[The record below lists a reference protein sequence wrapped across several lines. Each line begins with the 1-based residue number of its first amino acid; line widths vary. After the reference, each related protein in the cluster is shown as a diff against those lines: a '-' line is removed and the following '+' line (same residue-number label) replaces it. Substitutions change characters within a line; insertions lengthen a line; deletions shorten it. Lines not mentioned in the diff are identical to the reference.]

1 MIYGSVWEVDSFVE
15 LDIGVLVV
23 VVILV
28 NVECESIG
36 EVDVFVNFGGVMFLL
51 EDYFYVDS
59 MGVIFFFE
67 FFDLDWVL

>member
-51 EDYFYVDS
+51 EDYLYVDS